1 MAVVGVS
8 VVALAYFGFTRLDPH
23 DDEGYVLVSL
33 QQWLAGGPLY
43 DLVQTQYGP
52 GFYLVGGALF
62 ASPLFDLDHHGLRWI
77 SLLLSRGFEPSEVE
91 KTWRKLLWTVV
102 D

>member
-1 MAVVGVS
+1 MPESATVPPPPRSAQRVSALLAVAVVGVS
-8 VVALAYFGFTRLDPH
+8 VAALAYFGFTRLDPH

-77 SLLLSRGFEPSEVE
+77 
-91 KTWRKLLWTVV
+91 T
-102 D
+102 